1 MTTSAV
7 PTPDEI
13 WQILRETAVSQK
25 ETAAIGKE
33 TDKRLEEFR
42 RSQEEDSQKAS
53 REIAEIHAIQE
64 RTSRGMEELR
74 LSQKEASQEAS
85 QKMEELRLSQKETDR
100 QLKETDKQLKKT
112 EALFNTQW
120 GRLMESLV
128 EGDLIAIL
136 NQQGIQIAHIS
147 TNTKQ
152 RGRGD
157 DYEYDIIAVNGQEV
171 VVVEVKTT
179 LRVQD
184 VKDFLVSLEQFTT
197 RMPYHKGKTIYGAV
211 AWLRADQKSDT
222 YAEKQGLFVIRATGS
237 SASIV
242 NREDF
247 KPQVFS

>member
-1 MTTSAV
+1 MTTNAV

-13 WQILRETAVSQK
+13 WQILREVSANLEETAASQK
-25 ETAAIGKE
+25 ETAANQKETSAIGKE
-33 TDKRLEEFR
+33 TDKRLERFR
-42 RSQEEDSQKAS
+42 ISQEESSRKAS
-53 REIAEIHAIQE
+53 REIEEIRA
-64 RTSRGMEELR
+64 
-74 LSQKEASQEAS
+74 
-85 QKMEELRLSQKETDR
+85 SQKETDR

-147 TNTKQ
+147 TNAKQ

-157 DYEYDIIAVNGQEV
+157 DYEYDIIAVNGEEV

-211 AWLRADQKSDT
+211 AWLRADAESDT

-247 KPQVFS
+247 KPQIFS

>member
-1 MTTSAV
+1 MTTTAV
-7 PTPDEI
+7 PTSDEI
-13 WQILRETAVSQK
+13 WKILK
-25 ETAAIGKE
+25 ETI
-33 TDKRLEEFR
+33 
-42 RSQEEDSQKAS
+42 
-53 REIAEIHAIQE
+53 
-64 RTSRGMEELR
+64 RGIEELR
-74 LSQKEASQEAS
+74 LSQKEAGQEAS

-100 QLKETDKQLKKT
+100 QLKKT

-147 TNTKQ
+147 TNAKQ

-157 DYEYDIIAVNGQEV
+157 DYEYDIIAVNGEEV

-184 VKDFLVSLEQFTT
+184 VKDFLVNLDQFTT
-197 RMPYHKGKTIYGAV
+197 RMPYHKDKTIYGAV
-211 AWLRADQKSDT
+211 AWLRADAESDT

>member
-1 MTTSAV
+1 MTTTAV
-7 PTPDEI
+7 PTSDEI

-25 ETAAIGKE
+25 EF
-33 TDKRLEEFR
+33 RL
-42 RSQEEDSQKAS
+42 SQEESSRKAD
-53 REIAEIHAIQE
+53 REIAKIHAIQE
-64 RTSRGMEELR
+64 ETAGELKETIRGI
-74 LSQKEASQEAS
+74 Q
-85 QKMEELRLSQKETDR
+85 ELRLSQKETDR
-100 QLKETDKQLKKT
+100 QLKKTDKQLKKT

-136 NQQGIQIAHIS
+136 NQQGIPIAH
-147 TNTKQ
+147 TTTHVKQ

-157 DYEYDIIAVNGQEV
+157 DYEYDIIAVNGEEV

-184 VKDFLVSLEQFTT
+184 VKDFLVNLDQFTT
-197 RMPYHKGKTIYGAV
+197 RMPYHKDKTIYGAV
-211 AWLRADQKSDT
+211 AWLRADAEADI
-222 YAEKQGLFVIRATGS
+222 YAERQGLFIIRATGS

-242 NREDF
+242 NREGF